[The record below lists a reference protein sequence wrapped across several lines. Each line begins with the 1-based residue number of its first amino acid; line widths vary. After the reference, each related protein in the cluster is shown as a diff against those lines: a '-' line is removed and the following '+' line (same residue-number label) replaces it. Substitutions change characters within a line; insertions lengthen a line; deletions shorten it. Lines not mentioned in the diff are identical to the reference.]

1 MKSLKN
7 DAVLSLLSVKWV
19 YAVLIGFF
27 LMLIVQ
33 PLSAQSRL
41 SLELRGAANVATQ
54 DLGDAKLETGIGLE
68 GTIAYRFMEH
78 LSIYGGW
85 SWNHFASAES
95 FAGTNIDYEETGYSF
110 GLRFIHPIGTSSL
123 SYLIG
128 GGGIY
133 NHIEAENEDGDIIAD
148 TGHGLGWQ
156 LDAGIVI
163 PLGESWR
170 ITPGIRYRALST
182 EFQIDA
188 FKTPVDLNYFSGGL
202 GISFLF

>member
-1 MKSLKN
+1 MKNLKN
-7 DAVLSLLSVKWV
+7 DAVLGLLFGKWV

-33 PLSAQSRL
+33 PLSAQKRVSF
-41 SLELRGAANVATQ
+41 ELRGAANAAIQ
-54 DLGDAKLETGIGLE
+54 DLGDAKLETGIGIE

-85 SWNHFASAES
+85 SWNHFASGES
-95 FAGTNIDYEETGYSF
+95 FAGTNIDFEETGYSF
-110 GLRFIHPIGTSSL
+110 GLRFIHPIGTSNL
-123 SYLIG
+123 SYLVG
-128 GGGIY
+128 GGGLY
-133 NHIEAENEDGDIIAD
+133 NHIEAENEAGDIIAD

-163 PLGESWR
+163 PIGESLR
-170 ITPGIRYRALST
+170 ITPGIRYRALSR

-188 FKTPVDLNYFSGGL
+188 FKTPVDLNYLSAGL
-202 GISFLF
+202 GISWLF